1 MYYKLAKI
9 DETLRTR
16 IVSGGLSLILLV
28 TGFGLG
34 KLDSKRNNNSTI
46 DEDNY
51 LEDYIEKREELE
63 KEIASLSEEK
73 EKLEDV
79 VYYNI
84 ENLIV
89 IEYPNVDNESEL
101 YILRTY
107 QNYSGLEA
115 YDFQTK
121 IYVHT
126 TDSRYYGDSDH
137 AGCIFVSEYQPLFN
151 YLTEEDKELL
161 TKNDGQFTNLELDD
175 ILTRIRFEYHQQ
187 KEKESYTRSLIK

>member
-1 MYYKLAKI
+1 MAKI
-9 DETLRTR
+9 DATLRTR

-51 LEDYIEKREELE
+51 LVDYIEKREELE

-101 YILRTY
+101 YIFVFDTFEYYYDY
-107 QNYSGLEA
+107 QMRMQAHHDASCSYSKHLGWIHFTE
-115 YDFQTK
+115 F
-121 IYVHT
+121 
-126 TDSRYYGDSDH
+126 
-137 AGCIFVSEYQPLFN
+137 QPLFD

-161 TKNDGQFTNLELDD
+161 TKNDGRFTNLELDD

-187 KEKESYTRSLIK
+187 KEKESYTKSLIK